1 MQYFLAMKGALMTG
15 AGPIGL
21 FVKTRPELDSPD
33 VQYQFLAGSA
43 PKVGDPMHRFPACT
57 LVAIPCRPESRGWLR
72 ITAPDPTKAAG
83 DAAELSF
90 DAGRQG
96 HHRRRAESLAPHLR
110 HQGDAATT

>member
-1 MQYFLAMKGALMTG
+1 MTG

-43 PKVGDPMHRFPACT
+43 PKTGDPMHEFPACT

-72 ITAPDPTKAAG
+72 ITVARS
-83 DAAELSF
+83 DAC
-90 DAGRQG
+90 
-96 HHRRRAESLAPHLR
+96 RRRCSRTTSPR
-110 HQGDAATT
+110 SATRTPSSPA